1 MDGIKANMY
10 IKRLPLGEVQANCYV
25 LCDEE
30 TKVGAVVDVGEL
42 SQELLLEI
50 KAAGIKELKYI
61 LCTHGHFDHIAGVK
75 ALKELYK
82 NAEIVIGEKDAILT
96 EDCDKNA
103 ANYFGTRFECFKPD
117 VLVKENDVLEIGTK
131 SLRVIETP
139 GHSLGGV
146 CYICEEEKFLFSGD
160 TLFKLTVGRTDLWG
174 GNLNELLD
182 SVEKLMLL
190 SDDYMV
196 YTGHN
201 ISTTI
206 GNERVR
212 NRYLRKKRI

>member
-1 MDGIKANMY
+1 MY
-10 IKRLPLGEVQANCYV
+10 IKRLPLGDVEANCYII
-25 LCDEE
+25 CDEE
-30 TKVGAVVDVGEL
+30 TKVGAVIDVGGF
-42 SQELLLEI
+42 SDVLLKEI
-50 KAAGIKELKYI
+50 EESGIKELKYI

-75 ALKELYK
+75 KLKDIYTEAK
-82 NAEIVIGEKDAILT
+82 IVIGENDAILT
-96 EDCDKNA
+96 EDSEKNV
-103 ANYFGTRFECFKPD
+103 ANYFGAAFESFKPD
-117 VLVKENDVLEIGTK
+117 ITVKENDILEIGNT
-131 SLRVIETP
+131 SFRVLETP

-146 CYICEEEKFLFSGD
+146 CYVCDEEKFLFSGD

-174 GNLNELLD
+174 GNINELLD

-190 SDDYMV
+190 SDDYAV

-206 GNERVR
+206 GSERVR

>member
-1 MDGIKANMY
+1 MY
-10 IKRLPLGEVQANCYV
+10 IKRLPLGDVEANCYII
-25 LCDEE
+25 CDEE
-30 TKVGAVVDVGEL
+30 TKVGAVIDAGGFSDV
-42 SQELLLEI
+42 LLKEI
-50 KAAGIKELKYI
+50 EEAQIKNLKYI

-75 ALKELYK
+75 KLKDIYTEAK
-82 NAEIVIGEKDAILT
+82 IVIGEKDAILT
-96 EDCDKNA
+96 EDSEKNV
-103 ANYFGTRFECFKPD
+103 ANYFGAVFESFKPD
-117 VLVKENDVLEIGTK
+117 ITVKENDILKIGNVSFRVL
-131 SLRVIETP
+131 ETP

-146 CYICEEEKFLFSGD
+146 CYICDDEKFLFSGD

-174 GNLNELLD
+174 GNINELLD

-190 SDDYMV
+190 SDDYAV

-206 GNERVR
+206 GSERVR

>member
-1 MDGIKANMY
+1 MY
-10 IKRLPLGEVQANCYV
+10 IKRLPIGDVEANCYII
-25 LCDEE
+25 CDEE
-30 TKVGAVVDVGEL
+30 TKVGAVIDAGGFSDV
-42 SQELLLEI
+42 LLKEI
-50 KAAGIKELKYI
+50 EEAQIKDLKYI

-75 ALKELYK
+75 KLKDIYTEAK
-82 NAEIVIGEKDAILT
+82 IVIGEKDAILT
-96 EDCDKNA
+96 EDSEKNV
-103 ANYFGTRFECFKPD
+103 ANYFGGVFESFKPD
-117 VLVKENDVLEIGTK
+117 ITVKENDILKIGNVSFRVL
-131 SLRVIETP
+131 ETP

-146 CYICEEEKFLFSGD
+146 CYICDDEKLLFSGD

-174 GNLNELLD
+174 GNINELLD

-190 SDDYMV
+190 SDDYAV

-206 GNERVR
+206 GSERVR

>member
-1 MDGIKANMY
+1 MY
-10 IKRLPLGEVQANCYV
+10 IKRLPIGDVEANCYII
-25 LCDEE
+25 CDEE
-30 TKVGAVVDVGEL
+30 TKVGAVIDAGGFSDV
-42 SQELLLEI
+42 LLKEI
-50 KAAGIKELKYI
+50 EEAQIKDLKYI

-75 ALKELYK
+75 KLKDIYTEAK
-82 NAEIVIGEKDAILT
+82 IVIGEKDAILT
-96 EDCDKNA
+96 EDSEKNV
-103 ANYFGTRFECFKPD
+103 ANYFGTVFESFKPD
-117 VLVKENDVLEIGTK
+117 ITVKENDILKIGNVSFRVL
-131 SLRVIETP
+131 ETP

-146 CYICEEEKFLFSGD
+146 CYICDDEKLLFSGD

-174 GNLNELLD
+174 GNINELLD

-190 SDDYMV
+190 SDDYAV

-206 GNERVR
+206 GSERVR

>member
-1 MDGIKANMY
+1 MY
-10 IKRLPLGEVQANCYV
+10 IKRLPIGDVEANCYII
-25 LCDEE
+25 CDEE
-30 TKVGAVVDVGEL
+30 TKVGAVLDAGGF
-42 SQELLLEI
+42 SDELLNEI
-50 KAAGIKELKYI
+50 KTADIKELKYI

-75 ALKELYK
+75 KLKMLYPEAK
-82 NAEIVIGEKDAILT
+82 IVIGEKDAILT
-96 EDCDKNA
+96 EDSDKNVA
-103 ANYFGTRFECFKPD
+103 DYFGAVFEKFKPD
-117 VLVKENDVLEIGTK
+117 VLVKENDCLEIGTK
-131 SLRVIETP
+131 KFHVLETP

-146 CYICEEEKFLFSGD
+146 CYICDEEKFLFSGD
-160 TLFKLTVGRTDLWG
+160 TLFKLTIGRTDLWG

-190 SDDYMV
+190 TDDYVV

-206 GNERVR
+206 GSERVR

>member
-1 MDGIKANMY
+1 MY
-10 IKRLPLGEVQANCYV
+10 IKRLPLGDVEANCYII
-25 LCDEE
+25 CDEE
-30 TKVGAVVDVGEL
+30 TKVGAVVDVGGFNDL
-42 SQELLLEI
+42 FLQEI
-50 KAAGIKELKYI
+50 KTAGIEELKYI

-75 ALKELYK
+75 RLKELYPE
-82 NAEIVIGEKDAILT
+82 AEVVIGEQDAILT
-96 EDCDKNA
+96 EDSDKNVA
-103 ANYFGTRFECFKPD
+103 DYFGASFESFKPD
-117 VLVKENDVLEIGTK
+117 ILVKENDQLEIGSK
-131 SLRVIETP
+131 KFRVLETP

-146 CYICEEEKFLFSGD
+146 CYICDEEKFLFSGD

-190 SDDYMV
+190 SDDYIV

-206 GNERVR
+206 GSERVR